1 MFRTVHATP
10 ARVRGERPE
19 ERAVSILII
28 IDSMLQPTANVL
40 QQPTQNRSLVYLRD
54 RFLRVMSVNILTYRT
69 IYWAIL

>member
-28 IDSMLQPTANVL
+28 IDSMLQPTANML

-54 RFLRVMSVNILTYRT
+54 RFLRVMRVNILTYRT

>member
-1 MFRTVHATP
+1 MFRTVRATH

-28 IDSMLQPTANVL
+28 IDSMLQPTANML

-54 RFLRVMSVNILTYRT
+54 RFLRVMRVNILTYRT

>member
-1 MFRTVHATP
+1 MFRTVRATH
-10 ARVRGERPE
+10 ARVRGELPE

-40 QQPTQNRSLVYLRD
+40 HHPTQNRSLVYLRD
-54 RFLRVMSVNILTYRT
+54 RFLRVMRVNILTYRT